1 MTYELNL
8 SKNIYPINDVKDTI
22 SDLQSY
28 VKAITLKEEEYI
40 SFVEIISD
48 QIVDVNEF
56 MNYLLDKVSSKE
68 LN

>member
-1 MTYELNL
+1 MTYELKL
-8 SKNIYPINDVKDTI
+8 SKRIYPINDIKDTI

-28 VKAITLKEEEYI
+28 VKAITLKEEENI
-40 SFVEIISD
+40 SCVEITSD

-56 MNYLLDKVSSKE
+56 MNYLLDRVSSKE

>member
-1 MTYELNL
+1 MIYELNL
-8 SKNIYPINDVKDTI
+8 SKKIYPINDIKDTI

-28 VKAITLKEEEYI
+28 VQAITLKEEENI
-40 SFVEIISD
+40 SCVEITSE